1 MLSLKNLS
9 MKIKKIF
16 IIQLKQEQKRNIG
29 IAVAAGIVY
38 SAMLVGT
45 PFLVSVILQS
55 AEKGTIF
62 GVHYSIGI
70 LIAILLIYCVVTMLL
85 YLLNRKAINDF
96 VLSVKLYIEEK
107 TVQHILR
114 YENSASKTANVINN
128 DIPSL
133 CELYYRNIFK
143 ILNSMAFILFGLI
156 YSAIVNIWAI
166 IIELLFLL
174 MAIVIHLFFKNRIS
188 SGYDLYREKKQE
200 TIGGITGFINGKL
213 TIQSNDA
220 YLYAQSAVGGFIHD
234 KAKAEFFYQIFKKA
248 SNIII
253 GSIPVMATLFS
264 AIFFSYLISEGAL
277 DKKAALA
284 AAYVVGYIIWELIK
298 IVPILN
304 DFSTVRSIREYVS
317 LVTSTDNIQMETP
330 SRAKGSLHSVK
341 LFNVSVR
348 MSGKTILH
356 DINLELCVP
365 GKYLIIGKS
374 GSGKSTL
381 LNTIMG
387 SIDFTGSVSDDTDSG
402 GCFRNLINYLPQSVE
417 VFPGSVSNNI
427 AVCEHFSDSDIKIA
441 LKRSNYEDINLN
453 ETIEPSLM
461 SFSGGELKKIA
472 FARALFHKDSKPIML
487 MDEPFE
493 GLDSESRSVIEKEI
507 LSHDGLTCVTSHIL
521 DTDFAR
527 QFDQIIIIED
537 GTVAFLGDYED
548 IPFSIKQ
555 YYFGEESRL
564 TENE

>member
-1 MLSLKNLS
+1 
-9 MKIKKIF
+9 
-16 IIQLKQEQKRNIG
+16 
-29 IAVAAGIVY
+29 
-38 SAMLVGT
+38 
-45 PFLVSVILQS
+45 
-55 AEKGTIF
+55 
-62 GVHYSIGI
+62 
-70 LIAILLIYCVVTMLL
+70 
-85 YLLNRKAINDF
+85 
-96 VLSVKLYIEEK
+96 
-107 TVQHILR
+107 
-114 YENSASKTANVINN
+114 
-128 DIPSL
+128 
-133 CELYYRNIFK
+133 
-143 ILNSMAFILFGLI
+143 MAFIVFGLI

-166 IIELLFLL
+166 SIELIFLL
-174 MAIVIHLFFKNRIS
+174 IAIVIQLFFKNRIS
-188 SGYDLYREKKQE
+188 SNYDLYREKKQE
-200 TIGGITGFINGKL
+200 TIGGITSFINGKL

-220 YLYAQSAVGGFIHD
+220 YLYAESTVGSFIHD

-248 SNIII
+248 SKIII
-253 GSIPVMATLFS
+253 NSTPVMATLS
-264 AIFFSYLISEGAL
+264 SSIFFSYLISEGVL
-277 DKKAALA
+277 EKKAALA

-304 DFSTVRSIREYVS
+304 DFSTVRSIRKYVS
-317 LVTSTDNIQMETP
+317 LVTSTNNVRMETP
-330 SRAKGSLHSVK
+330 SSTRDSLHSVK
-341 LFNVSVR
+341 LFNISVR

-356 DINLELCVP
+356 DINLDLCVP

-402 GCFRNLINYLPQSVE
+402 DYFRNLINYLPQSVE
-417 VFPGSVSNNI
+417 VFPGTVSNNI
-427 AVCEHFSDSDIKIA
+427 AICEHFSDADIKTA

-453 ETIEPSLM
+453 ETIDPFLM

-493 GLDSESRSVIEKEI
+493 GLDSEARSIIEKEI

-521 DTDFAR
+521 DADFAR

-537 GTVAFLGDYED
+537 GTIAFLGDYED

-564 TENE
+564 IENE